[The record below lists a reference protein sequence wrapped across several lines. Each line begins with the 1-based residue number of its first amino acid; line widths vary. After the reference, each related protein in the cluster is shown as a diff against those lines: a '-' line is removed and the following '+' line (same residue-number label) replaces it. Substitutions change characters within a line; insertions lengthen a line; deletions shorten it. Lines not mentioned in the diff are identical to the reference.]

1 MKYEACYIYETTVK
15 SMLITQKL
23 WERNYNLASLSL
35 NTKFVQGIK
44 NGDLPKTKFQEYL
57 AQDYFFLE
65 SFARAY
71 GLAVSKSR
79 NKKNI
84 KTLSVLLSGVSEE
97 LILHET
103 YAKEWDIDLTTNLIG
118 PATKKYTDF
127 LEEVSLN
134 LSLIEIM
141 SAMTPCMRLYS
152 WLGKKLLNMISDN
165 PYKEW
170 ILTYS
175 DESFDNLAKS
185 LENLIDEY
193 DESYDIGQVNFLYKR
208 AMELELDFFNAYS
221 SFS

>member
-1 MKYEACYIYETTVK
+1 
-15 SMLITQKL
+15 MLITQKL
-23 WERNYNLASLSL
+23 WDRNYNLASLSL

-193 DESYDIGQVNFLYKR
+193 DESYNIDQVNFLYKR

>member
-1 MKYEACYIYETTVK
+1 
-15 SMLITQKL
+15 MLITQKL
-23 WERNYNLASLSL
+23 WESNYDLALLSL
-35 NTKFVQGIK
+35 NTKFVRGIK
-44 NGDLPKTKFQEYL
+44 KGDLPKTKFQEYL

-79 NKKNI
+79 NKKII

-152 WLGKKLLNMISDN
+152 WLGKNLLNMISDN
-165 PYKEW
+165 PYTEW

-193 DESYDIGQVNFLYKR
+193 NDDYDIDQVNFLYKR

>member
-1 MKYEACYIYETTVK
+1 
-15 SMLITQKL
+15 MLITQKL

-175 DESFDNLAKS
+175 DESFDNLAKL

-193 DESYDIGQVNFLYKR
+193 DESYDIDQVNFLYKR

>member
-1 MKYEACYIYETTVK
+1 
-15 SMLITQKL
+15 MLITQKL

-35 NTKFVQGIK
+35 NTKFVQGIR

-193 DESYDIGQVNFLYKR
+193 DESYDIDQVNFLYKS

>member
-1 MKYEACYIYETTVK
+1 
-15 SMLITQKL
+15 MLITQKL

-193 DESYDIGQVNFLYKR
+193 DEYDESYDIDQINFLYKK

>member
-1 MKYEACYIYETTVK
+1 
-15 SMLITQKL
+15 MLITQKL

-84 KTLSVLLSGVSEE
+84 KTLSLLLSGVSEE

-103 YAKEWDIDLTTNLIG
+103 YAKEWDIDLTTNSIG

-152 WLGKKLLNMISDN
+152 WLGKNLLNMIPDN

-170 ILTYS
+170 IITYS

>member
-1 MKYEACYIYETTVK
+1 
-15 SMLITQKL
+15 MLITQKL

-79 NKKNI
+79 NKQTI
-84 KTLSVLLSGVSEE
+84 KTLSLLLSGVSEE
-97 LILHET
+97 LILHES
-103 YAKEWDIDLTTNLIG
+103 YAKEWNIDLTTNLIE

-127 LEEVSLN
+127 LEEVSIN
-134 LSLIEIM
+134 LSSIEIM

-152 WLGKKLLNMISDN
+152 WLGKNLLNMIFDN

-193 DESYDIGQVNFLYKR
+193 DESYDIDQINFLYKK

>member
-1 MKYEACYIYETTVK
+1 
-15 SMLITQKL
+15 MLITQKL

-175 DESFDNLAKS
+175 DESFNNLSKS

-193 DESYDIGQVNFLYKR
+193 DESYDIDQINFLYKK

>member
-1 MKYEACYIYETTVK
+1 
-15 SMLITQKL
+15 MLITQKL
-23 WERNYNLASLSL
+23 WESNDDLASLSL

-79 NKKNI
+79 NKQTI

-103 YAKEWDIDLTTNLIG
+103 YAEEWDIDLTTNLIG

-152 WLGKKLLNMISDN
+152 WLGKKLLNTISDN

-193 DESYDIGQVNFLYKR
+193 DESYDIDQVNFLYKR

>member
-1 MKYEACYIYETTVK
+1 
-15 SMLITQKL
+15 MLITQKL
-23 WERNYNLASLSL
+23 WERNYDLASLSL

-103 YAKEWDIDLTTNLIG
+103 YAKEWDIDLTKNLIG

-165 PYKEW
+165 PYKKW

-175 DESFDNLAKS
+175 DESFDDLAKS
-185 LENLIDEY
+185 LENLIDQY
-193 DESYDIGQVNFLYKR
+193 DESYDIAQINFLYKR

>member
-1 MKYEACYIYETTVK
+1 
-15 SMLITQKL
+15 MLITQKL

-79 NKKNI
+79 NKKII

-193 DESYDIGQVNFLYKR
+193 DESYDIDQINFLYKK

>member
-1 MKYEACYIYETTVK
+1 
-15 SMLITQKL
+15 MLITQKL

-84 KTLSVLLSGVSEE
+84 KTLSLLLSGVSEE

-185 LENLIDEY
+185 LEYLIDEY
-193 DESYDIGQVNFLYKR
+193 DESYDIDQVNFLYKR
-208 AMELELDFFNAYS
+208 AMELELDFITAYS

>member
-1 MKYEACYIYETTVK
+1 
-15 SMLITQKL
+15 MLITQKL

-165 PYKEW
+165 PYKDW

-175 DESFDNLAKS
+175 NESFDNLAKS
-185 LENLIDEY
+185 LKNLIDEY
-193 DESYDIGQVNFLYKR
+193 DEDYDIDQVNFLYKR

>member
-1 MKYEACYIYETTVK
+1 
-15 SMLITQKL
+15 MLITQKL

-152 WLGKKLLNMISDN
+152 WIGKKLLNMISDN

-170 ILTYS
+170 IITYS

-193 DESYDIGQVNFLYKR
+193 DESYDIDQVNFIYKR
-208 AMELELDFFNAYS
+208 AMELELEFFNAYS

>member
-1 MKYEACYIYETTVK
+1 M
-15 SMLITQKL
+15 ITQKL
-23 WERNYNLASLSL
+23 WESNYDLALLSL
-35 NTKFVQGIK
+35 ETKFVQGIK

-71 GLAVSKSR
+71 GLAVSKSK
-79 NKKNI
+79 KKNNI
-84 KTLSVLLSGVSEE
+84 KILSGLLSGVSEE
-97 LILHET
+97 LIMHET
-103 YAKEWDIDLTTNLIG
+103 YAKEWDIDLTNNSIK

-127 LEEVSLN
+127 LEAVSIN

-141 SAMTPCMRLYS
+141 CAMTPCMRLYS
-152 WLGKKLLNMISDN
+152 WLGKNLINMISDN

-185 LENLIDEY
+185 LENIIDEY
-193 DESYDIGQVNFLYKR
+193 DESYDIDQVNFLYKS

>member
-1 MKYEACYIYETTVK
+1 MQT
-15 SMLITQKL
+15 TQKL
-23 WERNYNLASLSL
+23 WENNFHLASLSL

-44 NGDLPKTKFQEYL
+44 NGDLPKTKFQEYI

-79 NKKNI
+79 NKKTI
-84 KTLSVLLSGVSEE
+84 KTLSGLLLGVSEE

-103 YAKEWDIDLTTNLIG
+103 YAKKWDIDLTTNSIG

-127 LEEVSLN
+127 LEDVSIN
-134 LSLIEIM
+134 LSLIEIL

-152 WLGKKLLNMISDN
+152 WIGKTLLKTISNN

-175 DESFDNLAKS
+175 DKNFENLAKS
-185 LENLIDEY
+185 LENLINEY
-193 DESYDIGQVNFLYKR
+193 SYSYDRNKVNFLYKR
-208 AMELELDFFNAYS
+208 AMELELEFFKTYS

>member
-1 MKYEACYIYETTVK
+1 
-15 SMLITQKL
+15 MLLTQKL
-23 WERNYNLASLSL
+23 WESNLELATLSL

-44 NGDLPKTKFQEYL
+44 NGDLPKIKFKEYL

-84 KTLSVLLSGVSEE
+84 KILSGLLSGVSEE

-103 YAKEWDIDLTTNLIG
+103 YAKEWNIDLTTNLIES
-118 PATKKYTDF
+118 ATKKYTDF
-127 LEEVSLN
+127 LEYVSLN

-141 SAMTPCMRLYS
+141 CAMAPCMRLYS
-152 WLGKKLLNMISDN
+152 WLGKSLLNMIYNN
-165 PYKEW
+165 PYKDW
-170 ILTYS
+170 IITYS
-175 DESFDNLAKS
+175 DQSFDNLAKS

-193 DESYDIGQVNFLYKR
+193 DELYDLNQVNFLYKR
-208 AMELELDFFNAYS
+208 AMELELEFFNAYS

>member
-1 MKYEACYIYETTVK
+1 
-15 SMLITQKL
+15 MLLTQKL
-23 WERNYNLASLSL
+23 WEKNYDVALRCL
-35 NTKFVQGIK
+35 NTKFVQGLRK
-44 NGDLPKTKFQEYL
+44 GNLPKAKFQEYL

-71 GLAVSKSR
+71 GLAISKSR
-79 NKKNI
+79 NKKDI
-84 KTLSVLLSGVSEE
+84 KTLSELLSGVSEE

-103 YAKEWDIDLTTNLIG
+103 YAKGWDIDLTTNIIK

-134 LSLIEIM
+134 LSLIEII

-152 WLGKKLLNMISDN
+152 WLGKSLLNMIYNN

-175 DESFDNLAKS
+175 DKSFDDLAKS
-185 LENLIDEY
+185 LEYLIDEY
-193 DESYDIGQVNFLYKR
+193 DGSYDIDQVNFLYKR
-208 AMELELDFFNAYS
+208 AMELELEFFNTYS